1 MKLHILKDKYK
12 VIKLKHNQL
21 IPREVFEE
29 DIYSITRTDEELSI
43 IVKESVDI
51 HSEIV
56 ESNWSMIKVVGV
68 LDFSL
73 VGILSK
79 ISTIL
84 ASAKISIFVIS
95 TYNTDYIMVKND
107 KLEETKRVLEDNN
120 YIFI

>member
-1 MKLHILKDKYK
+1 MKLQMLEDKYK
-12 VIKLKHNQL
+12 VIKLKQNEL
-21 IPREVFEE
+21 IPRKIFEE
-29 DIYSITRTDEELSI
+29 EIYSITRTDEELSI

-51 HSEIV
+51 NSEIV
-56 ESNWSMIKVVGV
+56 ENNWNMIKVVGV

-73 VGILSK
+73 IGILSK

-84 ASAKISIFVIS
+84 AKAEISIFVIS